1 MIGLIT
7 FKCCYRNKLLT
18 AKATFWI
25 ASETLSSITI
35 ILSFSLLWMTF
46 VPIISFRLYS
56 FSKGYNRSVLKGFS
70 TNFLCLNMCYCF
82 VRILLDLVTF
92 DYMLLK
98 WHTLFILTLLLVEQ
112 FFSNLLY
119 GIFFVSFINKLF
131 IRLSR
136 VTVVVLECWAYSS
149 NSKCLAITDTCL

>member
-1 MIGLIT
+1 MVDFKNLIGLIT

-25 ASETLSSITI
+25 ALETLSSITI

-119 GIFFVSFINKLF
+119 GIFLYPLLTNCSLGFLEWLWLSWNVEH
-131 IRLSR
+131 IRRIRSAWL
-136 VTVVVLECWAYSS
+136 
-149 NSKCLAITDTCL
+149 